1 MVRLAQTTGSG
12 EELTRV
18 MVEIKGIVQGV
29 GFRPFVYN
37 LARKYGLKGLVYNS
51 GRGLTMELEGADG
64 TVREFLREL
73 ESRPPRLARITDIL
87 TTRCPLHGY
96 TDFEI
101 VISSPGGEKDTLI
114 SPDVATCE
122 DCRREVFDPSDR
134 HHLYPFTNC
143 TNCGPRYTIIR
154 DVPYDRERTS
164 MGVFLMCNEC
174 RREYLDPTDRRFH
187 AQPNACPRCG
197 PRVVLVDREGKEV
210 AGHWQVEFRQLIR
223 TGKIVAVK
231 GLGGF
236 HLGCDARNG
245 AAITE
250 LRRRKHRQYKPFA
263 VMCRDLS
270 VVEKYCQVSE
280 QESRW
285 LTSAEAPIVIL
296 ERGKESSLP
305 HSLAPNTNTL
315 GVMLPYTP
323 LHLLL
328 FDEEI
333 DIIVMTSGNISDL
346 PLIKDNHQAQEQL
359 GKIADYFLLHDREIL
374 HACDDSLVRLVNGQ
388 IHFYRRSRG
397 FAPRPIQVP
406 PAGDGNA
413 VLGMGGEMKNAF
425 CLLQGERAFFSQHLG
440 EMGFQEGLANFRNSL
455 ESLKKSFHIQP
466 QTIAYDL
473 HPQYRVSTLAR
484 ELPAKLHVPVQHHHA
499 HMAACMA
506 ENGLNQEVIGVVCDG
521 TGYGVDGCIW
531 GFEIL
536 AGDYNG
542 FERKYHLSYLPLPGG
557 ESSIKKTWRMGI
569 AYLYHYLGQA
579 GLELATALLPG
590 REKEIMLTIQMMQQR
605 FNSPLTSS
613 CGRLF
618 DAVSALLGV
627 CLENTYEGQAAVEL
641 SELIDPSIK
650 ERYPFLIEEDVINP
664 GPMMEGIVRHLRAGL
679 APGVIA
685 TIFHNTVIAMAIEAA
700 TRAGDQKGLDKVVLS
715 GGSFQNKYLF
725 LGVLEGLVER
735 GFQVYYHR
743 QVPSGD
749 GGIALGQAAI
759 AAQQCK

>member
-1 MVRLAQTTGSG
+1 MAQTTGSG

-18 MVEIKGIVQGV
+18 VVEIKGIVQGV

-37 LARKYGLKGLVYNS
+37 QARKYGLKGWVYNS
-51 GRGLTMELEGADG
+51 GGGLTMELEGLDS
-64 TVREFLREL
+64 TVQEFLREL
-73 ESRPPRLARITDIL
+73 ESRPPRLAKITEIL
-87 TTRCPLHGY
+87 ITRRPFYGY
-96 TDFEI
+96 TNFEI
-101 VISSPGGEKDTLI
+101 IKSCSGGEKDTLI
-114 SPDVATCE
+114 SPDVASCE
-122 DCRREVFDPSDR
+122 DCRREIFDPSDR
-134 HHLYPFTNC
+134 HYLYPFTNC
-143 TNCGPRYTIIR
+143 TNCGPRYTIIH

-164 MGVFLMCNEC
+164 MGVFLMCDEC

-210 AGHWQVEFRQLIR
+210 FGHWQEEFRELIR
-223 TGKIVAVK
+223 VGKIVAVK

-236 HLGCDARNG
+236 HLACDARNIE
-245 AAITE
+245 AITE
-250 LRRRKHRQYKPFA
+250 LRRRKHRRDKPFA

-270 VVEKYCQVSE
+270 VVEKYCLVSE
-280 QESRW
+280 QESHW
-285 LTSAEAPIVIL
+285 LSSPEAPIVIL
-296 ERGKESSLP
+296 DRIKDSSLP

-315 GVMLPYTP
+315 GIMLPYTP

-333 DIIVMTSGNISDL
+333 EMLVMTSGNISDL
-346 PLIKDNHQAQEQL
+346 PLITDNHQALEQL
-359 GKIADYFLLHDREIL
+359 GKIADFFLLHDREIL

-388 IHFYRRSRG
+388 LHFYRRSRG

-406 PAGDGNA
+406 TTGAGNA

-440 EMGFQEGLANFRNSL
+440 EMGFQEGLAYFQNSL
-455 ESLKKSFHIQP
+455 EHLRNFFHIQP
-466 QTIAYDL
+466 QIIAFDL
-473 HPQYRVSTLAR
+473 HPQYRISNLAR
-484 ELPAKLHVPVQHHHA
+484 ELPAKLHIPVQHHHA

-506 ENGLNQEVIGVVCDG
+506 ENGLNQEVIGVICDG

-557 ESSIKKTWRMGI
+557 ESSIKKPWRIGL
-569 AYLYHYLGQA
+569 AYLKHYLGQT
-579 GLELATALLPG
+579 GLELAATLFPG
-590 REKEIMLTIQMMQQR
+590 REKEILLTVQMMQQG

-627 CLENTYEGQAAVEL
+627 CLQNTYEGQAAVEL
-641 SELIDPSIK
+641 SELVDPSIK
-650 ERYPFLIEEDVINP
+650 ERYPFFIDEDVINP
-664 GPMMEGIVRHLRAGL
+664 GPMMEGIVRHIRAGL

-685 TIFHNTVIAMAIEAA
+685 GMFHNTVIAMATEAA
-700 TRAGDQKGLDKVVLS
+700 TKAGEQKGLKQIVLS

-725 LGVLEGLVER
+725 LGVLEGLVEK
-735 GFQVYYHR
+735 GFQVYYH
-743 QVPSGD
+743 QQIPAND
-749 GGIALGQAAI
+749 GGIALGQAMI
-759 AAQQCK
+759 AARRQYKE